1 MRASTAML
9 RRAAAILVT
18 LGLGGVVPA
27 MAQDSFQI
35 RYAGIQGRDDAAT
48 KAMFR
53 FKDEVEQKSGG
64 RIKVQIYYPDP
75 ARRREYDRPVALPE
89 DRRDRNE
96 QQCRLPAQ
104 MSQEAADFGAV
115 AMPFLFTDTK
125 AAANVLREDGRA
137 NAILA
142 ADADTD
148 GLKLLGYHFLG
159 LRNLL
164 MAKKPVRTLADLKGL
179 KLRVVQGQVPLAT
192 YRALGANPVPMD
204 FAEVPAGMTQ
214 GVIDG
219 TDLPVTSVVSVSA
232 YSYGHFYTILRSYI
246 EGQSVMIN
254 KAFFAKLP
262 ADLQQI
268 VVTAVRNECAYELEQ
283 NAEDEKTAFDVLKT
297 KGTEVIELPPGDLD
311 KARSAVQAVYSDLGS
326 ALHAGPA
333 GRPAR
338 QELTAMAA
346 GEGAAGEGAAL
357 AVPQA
362 DRKRCDADR
371 GGGA

>member
-1 MRASTAML
+1 ML
-9 RRAAAILVT
+9 RRAAAISIALS
-18 LGLGGVVPA
+18 LGGAVPA

-53 FKDEVEQKSGG
+53 FKDEVEQKSAG
-64 RIKVQIYYPDP
+64 RIKVQIYYQTQLAGGNTIDQLRFLKIG
-75 ARRREYDRPVALPE
+75 AIEMNNVGF
-89 DRRDRNE
+89 
-96 QQCRLPAQ
+96 AQ

-125 AAANVLREDGRA
+125 AAANVLRQDGRA
-137 NAILA
+137 NAILS
-142 ADADTD
+142 ADADKD

-254 KAFFAKLP
+254 KAFYNKLP
-262 ADLQQI
+262 PDLQQL
-268 VVTAVRNECAYELEQ
+268 VVTAVGNECAYELTQ
-283 NAEDEKTAFDVLKT
+283 NAEDEKSAIDVLKS
-297 KGTEVIELPPGDLD
+297 KGTEVIDLPPDDLD
-311 KARSAVQAVYSDLGS
+311 RARNAVQAVYSDLGS
-326 ALHAGPA
+326 HFTPGLLDALQG
-333 GRPAR
+333 
-338 QELTAMAA
+338 
-346 GEGAAGEGAAL
+346 
-357 AVPQA
+357 
-362 DRKRCDADR
+362 KN
-371 GGGA
+371 